1 MPIHLISFIKSVWRV
16 EKLLIEKSDSFIV
29 ILRNSLINAKTIV
42 RNLFKLHEFI
52 NNPPAHLRKA
62 NCLPEY

>member
-1 MPIHLISFIKSVWRV
+1 MWRV
-16 EKLLIEKSDSFIV
+16 EKLLIEKSDSF
-29 ILRNSLINAKTIV
+29 SHFTKFLINAKTIV

-52 NNPPAHLRKA
+52 NNPPTHLRKA